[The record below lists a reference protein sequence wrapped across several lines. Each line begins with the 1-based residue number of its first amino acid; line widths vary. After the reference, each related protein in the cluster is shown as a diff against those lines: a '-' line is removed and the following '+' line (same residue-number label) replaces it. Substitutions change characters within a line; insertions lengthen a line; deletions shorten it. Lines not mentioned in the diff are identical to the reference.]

1 MKQSI
6 VCALAVFQLIGQISC
21 KPLPTSNLPTTSGDA
36 SLFPRDDRFNLRQR
50 HRRSPRPQKKKDGER
65 GTSKTLGTNVRQV
78 AVKNTVDDVAVQEAA
93 KALALATKNVDD
105 LILILQNPQ
114 ASEDDIRKAAQE
126 ALKNEANEDFP
137 RETLASAAR
146 NTTEAQGALAIIRD
160 HGPTVVNISYIEKN
174 SKDKAKV
181 IESLKQILLARLQV
195 VAANNDLIGGTPG
208 GDRQLIFTSQISPS
222 QLAIGTKL
230 DDNQRKV
237 VQEAQSNLAAQTKKV
252 DEAVAVIQKQG
263 STPQEIEAAAKEALI
278 QEGEEDFARE
288 VLASAASDGKVAMA
302 ALKAVKD
309 HGPTEVIAGFK
320 AIVAD
325 SKNADSV
332 RKNIDLV
339 VKGREKVVP
348 ANLKLIELSGVSS
361 ASTDSRAVQA
371 DKKLV
376 ASAKTSTA
384 PATSDTIIL
393 TDESSDNDK
402 RRLDTSAKANK
413 DKDPKIS
420 AESDDKIEVTKKLLS
435 RISGGSGQSVVLVGS
450 AASRAKEQAAASAAT
465 PQIAP

>member
-50 HRRSPRPQKKKDGER
+50 HRRTQSTCVNLKIDVNFFPSTE

-160 HGPTVVNISYIEKN
+160 HGPTVVAAFKDIEKN

-332 RKNIDLV
+332 REEH
-339 VKGREKVVP
+339 RF
-348 ANLKLIELSGVSS
+348 SVSS
-361 ASTDSRAVQA
+361 ASADSRAVQA

-402 RRLDTSAKANK
+402 RRLDTTAKANK

>member
-1 MKQSI
+1 MRPYSPGMI
-6 VCALAVFQLIGQISC
+6 ASTCDSDIGEV
-21 KPLPTSNLPTTSGDA
+21 PG
-36 SLFPRDDRFNLRQR
+36 
-50 HRRSPRPQKKKDGER
+50 RRKKKTER

-160 HGPTVVNISYIEKN
+160 HGPTVVAAFKDIEKN

-348 ANLKLIELSGVSS
+348 ANLRLIELSGVSS
-361 ASTDSRAVQA
+361 ASADSRAVQA

-402 RRLDTSAKANK
+402 RRLDTTAKANK

>member
-1 MKQSI
+1 MQ
-6 VCALAVFQLIGQISC
+6 
-21 KPLPTSNLPTTSGDA
+21 
-36 SLFPRDDRFNLRQR
+36 
-50 HRRSPRPQKKKDGER
+50 
-65 GTSKTLGTNVRQV
+65 
-78 AVKNTVDDVAVQEAA
+78 
-93 KALALATKNVDD
+93 
-105 LILILQNPQ
+105 QNPQ

-160 HGPTVVNISYIEKN
+160 HGPTVV
-174 SKDKAKV
+174 
-181 IESLKQILLARLQV
+181 LQV

>member
-1 MKQSI
+1 MSRTI
-6 VCALAVFQLIGQISC
+6 L
-21 KPLPTSNLPTTSGDA
+21 TSNIYHTGQYSC
-36 SLFPRDDRFNLRQR
+36 
-50 HRRSPRPQKKKDGER
+50 
-65 GTSKTLGTNVRQV
+65 
-78 AVKNTVDDVAVQEAA
+78 
-93 KALALATKNVDD
+93 
-105 LILILQNPQ
+105 
-114 ASEDDIRKAAQE
+114 
-126 ALKNEANEDFP
+126 AN
-137 RETLASAAR
+137 
-146 NTTEAQGALAIIRD
+146 
-160 HGPTVVNISYIEKN
+160 
-174 SKDKAKV
+174 
-181 IESLKQILLARLQV
+181 RLQV

-348 ANLKLIELSGVSS
+348 ALLTYLTNLQSGPANLKLIELSGVSS